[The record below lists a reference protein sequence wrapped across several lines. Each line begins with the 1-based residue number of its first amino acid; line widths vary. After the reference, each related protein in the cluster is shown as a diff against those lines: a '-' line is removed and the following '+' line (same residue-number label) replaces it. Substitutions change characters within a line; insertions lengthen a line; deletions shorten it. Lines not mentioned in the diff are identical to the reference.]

1 MPALFSGGLGL
12 VTILCLGDRHL
23 SASILSPIAVA
34 GCLWGEGGGKAF
46 ACPRN
51 LESHMRLLE
60 SMNAS
65 FPPCGFLD
73 LLLFMLVDES

>member
-1 MPALFSGGLGL
+1 VIAICRLPFSHPLLSLDAFGG
-12 VTILCLGDRHL
+12 R
-23 SASILSPIAVA
+23 
-34 GCLWGEGGGKAF
+34 GKAF